1 MQGRVN
7 RGPDV
12 IEAALGRLAIFRNLA
27 EPSTG
32 LRLALGCAALGAAVT
47 LAGCGGA
54 TRDEGRRG
62 SPDVGFV
69 VVQPTPVPIMTR
81 LGGRTVAF
89 ESSEV
94 RPQVSGIVQKR
105 LFTEGALVRAGQPL
119 FQIDPS
125 LYQAAVNQAAANLQ
139 SARASAEAAS
149 AKAQRYRPLA
159 AMQAVAEQDYTDALA
174 AARQARAAVAQS
186 QAALDTARINLRFT
200 TVPAPIGGRIG
211 RSLFTVGALVG
222 ASQSGPLAVIQ
233 RLDPINVDMQQSSAE
248 LVAMKNALARGG
260 AAAGSAAVRLKLED
274 GSDYAYP
281 GTVQFSEVTVNE
293 ATGTVTL
300 RARFPN
306 PQGLL
311 LPGMFV
317 QAVFEQ
323 AVQQGAYLV
332 PQPALARDVNGDAFV
347 FVVGPGNKAVRRV
360 VKADR
365 TQGGNWVVTAGLSP
379 GDRVITQGTAG
390 LKQGMPVRP
399 VAAGTPQQVR
409 ARASGKPA
417 G

>member
-1 MQGRVN
+1 MLRRLLVC
-7 RGPDV
+7 
-12 IEAALGRLAIFRNLA
+12 ALM
-27 EPSTG
+27 
-32 LRLALGCAALGAAVT
+32 GAAAT
-47 LAGCGGA
+47 LTACGGA
-54 TRDEGRRG
+54 KGGDRQSGPPE
-62 SPDVGFV
+62 VGFV
-69 VVQPTPVPIMTR
+69 VVQPTQVPIVTR
-81 LGGRTVAF
+81 LGGRTVAY

-125 LYQAAVNQAAANLQ
+125 LYRAAVDQAQANLQ

-149 AKAQRYRPLA
+149 AKAERYRPLA
-159 AMQAVAEQDYTDALA
+159 AMQAVAQQDYTDALA
-174 AARQARAAVAQS
+174 AARQARAAVAQN
-186 QAALDTARINLRFT
+186 QAALETARINLRFT
-200 TVPAPIGGRIG
+200 TVPAPITGRIG

-222 ASQSGPLAVIQ
+222 ASQTGPLAVIQ

-260 AAAGSAAVRLKLED
+260 VSAGSAAVRLKLED
-274 GSDYAYP
+274 GSDYPYP

-317 QAVFEQ
+317 QSMFEQ
-323 AVQQGAYLV
+323 SVEQGAYLV
-332 PQPALARDVNGDAFV
+332 PQAALARDVNGEAFV
-347 FVVGPGNKAVRRV
+347 FVVGPGNKAVRRT

-365 TQGGNWVVTAGLSP
+365 TQGVNWVVTAGLSP
-379 GDRVITQGTAG
+379 GDRVISQGTG
-390 LKQGMPVRP
+390 SLKPGMPVRP
-399 VAAGTPQQVR
+399 VAASKLQDVR

-417 G
+417 D